1 MEGFM
6 TSEAAEM
13 AVLGSVVR
21 DARARK
27 VLNELTSADF
37 EDAERGKAFAGLQ
50 KMAQEKKPID
60 LVTADAFGLDVSLL
74 INACKYADSPLF
86 VKNYAEIVREHSN
99 RRRFSWLLRD
109 YYEKMSD
116 RLADATA
123 LANELKAKL
132 GEIGTAMRNEWYSAQ
147 DVAMS
152 TYAQLEKNAKGG
164 NGIRSGIVDL
174 DRLLGGFFPGE
185 LTIIGAQPGAGKSV
199 IGMLIA
205 LNAAKAGKKSGL
217 LSLEMADTQ
226 YGQRLFSHMSGVD
239 GMKMR
244 KGELLDEDWPKI
256 HEAMQELAN
265 LDTAFT
271 FAIRYV
277 EDFVAAVA
285 DKPLDIIVVDYIQLL
300 RTRQRIDTER
310 LIIGH
315 ISWQLKALAVDRR
328 VPVIALAQLRRPEQG
343 ANKMPTMR
351 DLRESSNLESDADGI
366 LLLYQPETERDGAV
380 FSEHRDAFKRW
391 REQGLIY
398 TVLKVEKQRNGAVG
412 QIPLLFNPSRM
423 RYEGIAK

>member
-1 MEGFM
+1 
-6 TSEAAEM
+6 
-13 AVLGSVVR
+13 
-21 DARARK
+21 
-27 VLNELTSADF
+27 
-37 EDAERGKAFAGLQ
+37 
-50 KMAQEKKPID
+50 MAQEKKPID

-109 YYEKMSD
+109 FYEKAGDRMSD
-116 RLADATA
+116 AVA
-123 LANELKAKL
+123 LAGELKAKL
-132 GEIGTAMRNEWYSAQ
+132 SDIGTSKRHEWLTAQ
-147 DVAMS
+147 SVAMN
-152 TYAQLEKNAKGG
+152 TYKLLEEKAKQG
-164 NGIRSGIVDL
+164 NGVKSGIVDL

-226 YGQRLFSHMSGVD
+226 YGQRLFSHLSGVD

-244 KGELLDEDWPKI
+244 KGELQDDDWPRI
-256 HEAMQELAN
+256 LEAMQELSH

-277 EDFVAAVA
+277 EDFIAAVA
-285 DKPLDIIVVDYIQLL
+285 DKPLDIIIVDYIQLL

-315 ISWQLKALAVDRR
+315 ISWQLKALSVDKR

-366 LLLYQPETERDGAV
+366 ILLYQPENERDPSV
-380 FSEHRDAFKRW
+380 FSEHKDAFKRW

-412 QIPLLFNPSRM
+412 QIPLLFNPSKM